1 MRRLRITA
9 PIQLPL
15 ALPGTVPTAAQRW
28 SMLSEHARQD
38 VLVLLARLIAR
49 GVVVEEDGDE

>member
-1 MRRLRITA
+1 
-9 PIQLPL
+9 
-15 ALPGTVPTAAQRW
+15 
-28 SMLSEHARQD
+28 MLSEHARQD